1 MNRQNGKT
9 TTSLSSKA
17 LKVQIKR
24 SHSSPTHDP
33 FNFPAAIIPS
43 QSEIPKKATVTVSP
57 ESTSLSLVIQ
67 NKKNSISAQY
77 NNKRRINSKL
87 ADLTHSLRPSISS
100 SITQDRSTSLRMSAS
115 SRFGKNL
122 LPAWLG
128 GHQSTGM
135 LEPSFSDTTSN
146 YSTSIDSSELDT
158 TFERLLVMK
167 IFKKERRKKN
177 KKFNELHEKNARNI
191 LI

>member
-24 SHSSPTHDP
+24 SHSSPTNDP

-67 NKKNSISAQY
+67 NKKNSISTQY

-100 SITQDRSTSLRMSAS
+100 SITQDRSTLRMSAS

-128 GHQSTGM
+128 GHQPTGM

-167 IFKKERRKKN
+167 IFKKEKRKKIKN
-177 KKFNELHEKNARNI
+177 LMNCMKKMPEI
-191 LI
+191 Y